1 MTAFK
6 VTDEVKMQLNNSVVI
21 CTYKDLQGNEFDGI
35 SDTTLA
41 NQYSL
46 EEVEVKIHEYL
57 I

>member
-1 MTAFK
+1 MTTFK